1 MRESDPDEY
10 PDPAGRAPR
19 ASRLGDRRTPLDW
32 VDDLTRGWEKEY
44 PQLEFSSL
52 LPLVRLARLSTLI
65 DIFQNDVLEPFEL
78 TSSDYGVLAALQ
90 RAGRPYAL
98 SPSQLHGQLWRS
110 SGGMTKILKRLEES
124 GLVERKPDSEDGRKI
139 RVTLTSRGLSL
150 HDRVFRA
157 FTTASNRLLAKLT
170 DRQKTEI
177 DRGLKQ
183 LHDQLEGLGDSATS

>member
-1 MRESDPDEY
+1 
-10 PDPAGRAPR
+10 
-19 ASRLGDRRTPLDW
+19 
-32 VDDLTRGWEKEY
+32 
-44 PQLEFSSL
+44 
-52 LPLVRLARLSTLI
+52 
-65 DIFQNDVLEPFEL
+65 
-78 TSSDYGVLAALQ
+78 
-90 RAGRPYAL
+90 
-98 SPSQLHGQLWRS
+98 
-110 SGGMTKILKRLEES
+110 MTKILKRLEES

-139 RVTLTSRGLSL
+139 RVALTSRGLSL